1 LYEGFDADAITV
13 GDVCSLLLH
22 VMLCAVGVF
31 ASAAAEFVEEVFSAD
46 LNEVYDT
53 LIDVSPRQ
61 AGTKVTFVVGLCSN

>member
-1 LYEGFDADAITV
+1 
-13 GDVCSLLLH
+13 
-22 VMLCAVGVF
+22 MLCAVGVF